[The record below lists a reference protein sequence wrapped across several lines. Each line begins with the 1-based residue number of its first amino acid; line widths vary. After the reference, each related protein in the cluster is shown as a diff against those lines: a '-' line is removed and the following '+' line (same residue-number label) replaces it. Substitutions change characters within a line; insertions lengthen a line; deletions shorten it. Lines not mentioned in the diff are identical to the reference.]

1 MGKPRRPFQDLR
13 WEEVSAL
20 RAKGSYRCSRST
32 LTPPGLEGSAT
43 AGGGLEP
50 CGLEPEHPLWEQAL
64 GGVFDT
70 RPDPHGNT
78 MILFDGG
85 GTVAQ
90 KLPTHEGARKPGGAG
105 GARSVSPGLPA
116 SGARE
121 DSLFGHPT
129 FLYLLILVL
138 PVQSQG
144 RWLTGEVNR
153 GMDTWRGSSTH
164 RAEPVSS
171 TAEGPRVLDRI

>member
-121 DSLFGHPT
+121 DSLWPSHLPIPADPCSACAVPGQVANGGSESWDG
-129 FLYLLILVL
+129 YLERFFY
-138 PVQSQG
+138 PQS
-144 RWLTGEVNR
+144 RTCVINSR
-153 GMDTWRGSSTH
+153 R
-164 RAEPVSS
+164 P
-171 TAEGPRVLDRI
+171 